1 MSAPPE
7 NSLLRPFLTHLLARQ
22 TASRQRLV
30 RPLAILLIA
39 GLLPVGSAW
48 AAGKSKAGAAPAA
61 RAAASKPVVAAKV
74 AIRKEPARALPGR
87 AALAPA
93 AAGRAVPAARQ
104 AAAPRGRQALP
115 VRAAVQSR
123 ATNRRGRLVRVSAAS
138 SVALIPSRPSIGQ
151 AIGLHDVEDPLE
163 LRSAVAYAIDQ
174 RTNEPLFE
182 KNIGAVLPIASIS
195 KVMTAMVVLDAD
207 LPMDE
212 ELDVTQEDVDT
223 ERYSSSRLRVG
234 SRLTRAEMLQAALM
248 ASENRAANALGRHY
262 PGGMPAFV
270 QAMNE
275 KASSL
280 GMIDSRFAE
289 PTGLSSQNVS
299 NAVDLAR
306 MVKAASEYPQI
317 RRYSTATGL
326 TVDNGHRNINFHN
339 TNRLVDNPD
348 WSIGLQK
355 TGYISEAG
363 NCLVM
368 QSSINGRPV
377 ILVLLDAS
385 GRSSRF
391 ADAERL
397 KRWIEDMPIRAAGR
411 HEKITQNTQAL
422 GS

>member
-1 MSAPPE
+1 M
-7 NSLLRPFLTHLLARQ
+7 LHPFFTRLLARR
-22 TASRQRLV
+22 TASSKRLLPFLIV
-30 RPLAILLIA
+30 LLGT
-39 GLLPVGSAW
+39 GLLPTDPAV
-48 AAGKSKAGAAPAA
+48 AAGKSKSASSHSARPAAAKPVSAAKVAARKEVTRAVPGRAAPAPAA
-61 RAAASKPVVAAKV
+61 RARAS
-74 AIRKEPARALPGR
+74 
-87 AALAPA
+87 
-93 AAGRAVPAARQ
+93 
-104 AAAPRGRQALP
+104 AAPRATPSRQAVARGRTAAP
-115 VRAAVQSR
+115 VRAA
-123 ATNRRGRLVRVSAAS
+123 ATPRTASNRRGRLVRVSAAP
-138 SVALIPSRPSIGQ
+138 AIAAIPSRPSIGQ

-174 RTNEPLFE
+174 RTGEPLFE

-195 KVMTAMVVLDAD
+195 KVMTAMVVMDAD

-212 ELDVTQEDVDT
+212 ELEVTQEDVDT

-234 SRLTRAEMLQAALM
+234 SRLTRAEMLHAALM

-270 QAMNE
+270 SAMNA
-275 KASSL
+275 KAASL
-280 GMIDSRFAE
+280 GMIDSRFSE
-289 PTGLSSQNVS
+289 PTGLSSQNVA

-306 MVKAASEYPQI
+306 MVKAAADYPLI
-317 RRYSTATGL
+317 RRYSTSTGL

-348 WSIGLQK
+348 WMIGLQK

-377 ILVLLDAS
+377 ILVLLDAA

-397 KRWIEDMPIRAAGR
+397 KRWIEDMPMRAGGR
-411 HEKITQNTQAL
+411 LEKITQSSSAL